1 MSYKGIAIVP
11 AWTPTCKASVAMR
24 LKNHSMKS
32 KIYGSLTLALRIVNI
47 MPLLY
52 RQVPRSVKVRKFKER
67 VKTAKRLLN
76 VSKGRDLD
84 GYNSSLSI

>member
-1 MSYKGIAIVP
+1 
-11 AWTPTCKASVAMR
+11 
-24 LKNHSMKS
+24 
-32 KIYGSLTLALRIVNI
+32 

-52 RQVPRSVKVRKFKER
+52 GQVPRSVKVRKFKER